1 MTEEVYESLITPEEL
16 SEILAVGK
24 NTAYRLL
31 NEGKISAF
39 RIGRIWKIPRKA
51 VWDYIRENSRPAA
64 SGRLK

>member
-1 MTEEVYESLITPEEL
+1 MTEEIYENLITIEEL
-16 SEILAVGK
+16 CGILAVGK

-39 RIGRIWKIPRKA
+39 NIGRIWKIPRKA

-64 SGRLK
+64 NSR

>member
-31 NEGKISAF
+31 NEWKISAF

-51 VWDYIRENSRPAA
+51 VCDYIRENSRPAA
-64 SGRLK
+64 SGR

>member
-1 MTEEVYESLITPEEL
+1 MTEEVYESLTTPEEL

-64 SGRLK
+64 SGR

>member
-1 MTEEVYESLITPEEL
+1 MTEEVNEGLITPEEL

-64 SGRLK
+64 SGR

>member
-16 SEILAVGK
+16 SEILAIGK

-64 SGRLK
+64 SGR

>member
-64 SGRLK
+64 SGR

>member
-24 NTAYRLL
+24 NTTYRLL

-64 SGRLK
+64 SGR

>member
-51 VWDYIRENSRPAA
+51 VWDYIRENRRPAA
-64 SGRLK
+64 SGR

>member
-64 SGRLK
+64 NSR

>member
-64 SGRLK
+64 SGQ

>member
-51 VWDYIRENSRPAA
+51 VWDYIRENSRTAA
-64 SGRLK
+64 SGR